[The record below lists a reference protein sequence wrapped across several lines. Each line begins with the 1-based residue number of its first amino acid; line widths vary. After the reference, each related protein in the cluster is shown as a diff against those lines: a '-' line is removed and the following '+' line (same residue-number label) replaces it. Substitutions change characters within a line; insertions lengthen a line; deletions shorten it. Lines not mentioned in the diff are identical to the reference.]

1 MKFEM
6 KMPDLAATDSA
17 IKVLNWLVEV
27 GHAVRR
33 GQAVVEIETDKAT
46 MEVESTVSGR

>member
-17 IKVLNWLVEV
+17 IKVLKWLVEV
-27 GHAVRR
+27 GNPVRQ
-33 GQAVVEIETDKAT
+33 GQAVRKERPLA
-46 MEVESTVSGR
+46 SAQL